1 MNSWPIRNT
10 ATRRHSMF
18 QSIVFCSIFQ
28 LIKNPDVSIATKS
41 LPLYAKIKRT
51 SNKAFKTKENNIQ
64 SNKSKQTALKKNN
77 SIYLCTKQKEK
88 KMCARPSKSS
98 INRVKGLGCSVG

>member
-1 MNSWPIRNT
+1 
-10 ATRRHSMF
+10 MF
-18 QSIVFCSIFQ
+18 PLQQ
-28 LIKNPDVSIATKS
+28 KNFLFIQ
-41 LPLYAKIKRT
+41 KIKRT

-88 KMCARPSKSS
+88 KMCARP
-98 INRVKGLGCSVG
+98 